1 MSAAVSL
8 AISSCL
14 VPCLRQAWIGK
25 APLRCT
31 IFLTIRAHCIQRL
44 ICRMILR
51 QGAGCGQSH
60 QKQKTIKP
68 PTRNKEKKEKRT
80 QKKVRKKNKKGSRSH
95 NTVFEPPSSS
105 ISDHFA
111 LPEELTAP
119 LHTPADT
126 STSSSQVAPRP
137 HRRSTACA
145 KLLVR
150 AGLR

>member
-1 MSAAVSL
+1 MPIAL
-8 AISSCL
+8 MHNYIFP
-14 VPCLRQAWIGK
+14 VPLHWVHQLG
-25 APLRCT
+25 L
-31 IFLTIRAHCIQRL
+31 QRL
-44 ICRMILR
+44 
-51 QGAGCGQSH
+51 
-60 QKQKTIKP
+60 
-68 PTRNKEKKEKRT
+68 PTENKEKKEKRT